1 MKKKNLRGKR
11 PRLTELVEA
20 IQQEFINHPDALYTI
35 KKIGNCVGVRTIRE
49 QLAVREILNNLV
61 NFDFLT
67 KTEYGLFGLKKNTP
81 GADEAY
87 EKDTFVGK
95 LEISDRGGY
104 VAVRSSIF
112 KGDIFVPHPL
122 LHGAKD
128 EQKVIVR
135 LRRWR
140 PGSSTPEGEVIDILG
155 DTGDNNTEMHAI
167 LAEFDL
173 PYSYPA
179 QLEEEADRMSG
190 EFTPK
195 DLENRRDMRQ
205 VCTFTIDPRDAK
217 DFDDAI
223 SIRTLGTDGNT
234 DSSSA
239 EPLYE
244 IGVHIADVSHYV
256 KPGSN
261 IDKEAY
267 KRATSVY
274 LVDRT
279 IPMLPEHLCNILCSL
294 RPDEDKLAYSVIF
307 RMDDKA
313 HILDYE
319 ICHTVIR
326 SNRRFTYEEAQQR
339 IETGQG
345 DFATEINQL
354 NQLAQILRERRFMQG
369 AIAFDR
375 EEVRFEIDDK
385 GKPVSVYF
393 KEMKESNQLVE
404 EFMLLA
410 NKTVAQHIGKPKND
424 GRRRTAQP
432 KNFVYRVHDLLDRER
447 VRDFSQFIKRF
458 GYTLK
463 TSNSQGTTS
472 KNFNKLLTQV
482 RGTAEQHLIETLA
495 VRSMAK
501 AVYSTDNIGH
511 YGLAFPFYTHF
522 TSPIRRYPDLM
533 VHRLLDRYS
542 KGGTSV
548 NKSDL
553 EDKCRHCSA
562 QEQLAANAE
571 RASIKYKQV
580 EFLSDRIGQE
590 FVGIISGV
598 TEWGIYV
605 EIEENK
611 CEGMVSI
618 HHLDR
623 NDYFVFNEKEY
634 CIEGIRSGK
643 RYQLGDEVK
652 IRVVHADLQRR
663 QLDFSLVEEGTC

>member
-1 MKKKNLRGKR
+1 MKKKNLRDKR

-20 IQQEFINHPDALYTI
+20 VQQEFINHPDSLYTI
-35 KKIGNCVGVRTIRE
+35 KKIANCVGVRTVRD

-81 GADEAY
+81 EADEAY
-87 EKDTFVGK
+87 AKDTFVGK
-95 LEISDRGGY
+95 LAISERGGY
-104 VAVRSSIF
+104 VVVRSSII
-112 KGDIFVPHPL
+112 KGDIFVPRTL
-122 LHGAKD
+122 LHGAED
-128 EQKVIVR
+128 GQKVIVK

-140 PGSSTPEGEVIDILG
+140 PNSNTPEGEVIDILG
-155 DTGDNNTEMHAI
+155 NSGDNNTEMHAI
-167 LAEFDL
+167 LAEFGL

-179 QLEEEADRMSG
+179 PLEEEADRMSG

-195 DLENRRDMRQ
+195 DLENRRDMRN

-217 DFDDAI
+217 DFDDAV
-223 SIRTLGTDGNT
+223 SIRIIGANDTADT
-234 DSSSA
+234 SSA
-239 EPLYE
+239 SPLYE
-244 IGVHIADVSHYV
+244 VGVHIADVSHYV
-256 KPGSN
+256 KPGSG

-267 KRATSVY
+267 ERATSVY

-279 IPMLPEHLCNILCSL
+279 IPMLPEHLCNQLCSL

-313 HILDYE
+313 HVLDYE

-326 SNRRFTYEEAQQR
+326 SNRRFTYEEAQKR

-345 DFATEINQL
+345 DFADEINLL
-354 NQLAQILRERRFMQG
+354 NKLAKILRERRFAQG
-369 AIAFDR
+369 AIAFNR
-375 EEVRFEIDDK
+375 EEVRFEIDEQ
-385 GKPVSVYF
+385 GKPLSVYF

-410 NKTVAQHIGKPKND
+410 NKTVAQYIGKPKDN
-424 GRRRTAQP
+424 GRKRAGQS
-432 KNFVYRVHDLLDRER
+432 KSFVYRVHDLPDQER
-447 VRDFSQFIKRF
+447 IRDFSQFIKRF
-458 GYTLK
+458 GYNLK
-463 TSNSQGTTS
+463 TSNSQGTNS
-472 KNFNKLLTQV
+472 KNINKLLAQV
-482 RGTAEQHLIETLA
+482 RGTAEQNLIETLA

-511 YGLAFPFYTHF
+511 YGLAFPYYTHF

-533 VHRLLDRYS
+533 VHRLLDRYI

-562 QEQLAANAE
+562 MEQLAANAE

-580 EFLSDRIGQE
+580 EFLSDRIGEE
-590 FVGIISGV
+590 FEGIISGV

-605 EIEENK
+605 EVEENK

-634 CIEGIRSGK
+634 CIEGIHSGK
-643 RYQLGDEVK
+643 RYQLGDKVR
-652 IRVVHADLQRR
+652 IRIIHADLQRR
-663 QLDFSLVEEGTC
+663 QLDFSLVEGSAG

>member
-1 MKKKNLRGKR
+1 MKKKNLRSSR

-20 IQQEFINHPDALYTI
+20 VQQEFINHPDTLYTI
-35 KKIGNCVGVRTIRE
+35 KKIANCVGVKTVRE

-61 NFDFLT
+61 NFDFLN
-67 KTEYGLFGLKKNTP
+67 KTEFGLFCLKKSSSDS
-81 GADEAY
+81 GDVY

-95 LEISDRGGY
+95 LEIAEKGGY
-104 VAVRSSIF
+104 VVVRSPLF
-112 KGDIFVPHPL
+112 KGDIFIPKAN
-122 LHGAKD
+122 LHDARDG
-128 EQKVIVR
+128 QKVIVK
-135 LRRWR
+135 LHRWR
-140 PGSSTPEGEVIDILG
+140 HGSNTPEGEVIDILG
-155 DTGDNNTEMHAI
+155 DSGDNNTEMHAI

-179 QLEEEADRMSG
+179 SMEEEAGRIPD
-190 EFTPK
+190 EITAK
-195 DLENRRDMRQ
+195 DLENRRDMRD

-217 DFDDAI
+217 DFDDALSVRQI
-223 SIRTLGTDGNT
+223 KTGE
-234 DSSSA
+234 SA
-239 EPLYE
+239 ENDIVFYE
-244 IGVHIADVSHYV
+244 VGVHIADVSHYV
-256 KPGSN
+256 KPGSD

-267 KRATSVY
+267 ERATSVY

-279 IPMLPEHLCNILCSL
+279 VPMLPEHLCNMLCSL

-307 RMDDKA
+307 RMDGKA
-313 HILDYE
+313 HVLGYE
-319 ICHTVIR
+319 ICHSVIR
-326 SNRRFTYEEAQQR
+326 SNRRFTYEEAQTR

-345 DFATEINQL
+345 DYAVEINTL
-354 NQLAQILRERRFMQG
+354 NKLAQILRRHRFEQG

-375 EEVRFEIDDK
+375 EEVRFEIDEQ

-410 NKTVAQHIGKPKND
+410 NKTVAQYIGKPQNGGKT
-424 GRRRTAQP
+424 RSRQP
-432 KNFVYRVHDLLDRER
+432 KSFVYRVHDLPDQER
-447 VRDFSQFIKRF
+447 IRDFSQFIKRF
-458 GYTLK
+458 GYNLK
-463 TSNSQGTTS
+463 TSGSQGTTS
-472 KNFNKLLTQV
+472 KNINKLLSQV
-482 RGTAEQHLIETLA
+482 RGTAEQNLIETLA

-511 YGLAFPFYTHF
+511 YGLAFPYYTHF

-533 VHRLLDRYS
+533 VHRLLDRYI

-548 NKSDL
+548 NKGEL

-562 QEQLAANAE
+562 KEQLAASAE

-580 EFLSDRIGQE
+580 EFLSDRIGEE

-618 HHLDR
+618 RHLDR
-623 NDYFVFNEKEY
+623 DDYFVFNEKEY
-634 CIEGIRSGK
+634 CIEGVHSGK
-643 RYQLGDEVK
+643 RYQLGDQ
-652 IRVVHADLQRR
+652 IRVRVAHADLQRR
-663 QLDFSLVEEGTC
+663 QLDFSLVREEVN